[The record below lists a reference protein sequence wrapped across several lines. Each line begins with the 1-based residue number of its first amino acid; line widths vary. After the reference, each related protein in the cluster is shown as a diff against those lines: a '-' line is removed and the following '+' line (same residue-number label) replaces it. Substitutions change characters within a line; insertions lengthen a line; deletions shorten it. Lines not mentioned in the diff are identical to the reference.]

1 MAGKNT
7 YRIGEDGSANY
18 PNLVSI
24 PTDILTQSNTT
35 FLIYPGT
42 YTAPANA
49 VIVDAS
55 FVGVGD
61 RDEIVINGTFTI
73 ANTSSDALLFENL
86 TLQGPN
92 AVAGSGSACVSK
104 FGAASLPIKFERVLF
119 SNADTAVIHSGELS
133 FATTIRQVTMNYSDA
148 SGVDKA
154 VRANANVGINFCS
167 LNLSANAYF
176 TPGGGTGI
184 PAVTVRASTS
194 AGSNTGNTT
203 KTVLALVS

>member
-1 MAGKNT
+1 MAGNNT
-7 YRIGEDGSANY
+7 YRIGEDGTANY

-35 FLIYPGT
+35 FLVYPGT
-42 YTAPANA
+42 YTAPTNA
-49 VIVDAS
+49 VITDAS

-61 RDEIVINGTFTI
+61 RDEIIINGTFTI
-73 ANTSSDALLFENL
+73 ANTSSVALLFDNL
-86 TLQGPN
+86 SMVGPN
-92 AVAGSGSACVSK
+92 AVAGSGSACVNK
-104 FGAASLPIKFERVLF
+104 LGAASLPIKFERVLF

-133 FATTIRQVTMNYSDA
+133 FATTTRQVTMNYSDA

-167 LNLSANAYF
+167 LNISANAYF
-176 TPGGGTGI
+176 TPSGGTGV

>member
-7 YRIGEDGSANY
+7 YRIGEDGTANY

-24 PTDILTQSNTT
+24 PAEILAQSNTT
-35 FLIYPGT
+35 FLVYPGT
-42 YTAPANA
+42 YTAPTNA

-55 FVGVGD
+55 FVGIGD
-61 RDEIVINGTFTI
+61 RDEIIINGTFTI

-86 TLQGPN
+86 SLVGPN
-92 AVAGSGSACVSK
+92 AAVASGSACVTK
-104 FGAASLPIKFERVLF
+104 LGAASLPIKFERVLF

-133 FATTIRQVTMNYSDA
+133 FATTTRQVTMNYSDA

-154 VRANANVGINFCS
+154 VKANANVAISFS
-167 LNLSANAYF
+167 ALNTTANAYF
-176 TPGGGTGI
+176 TPGGGTGA
-184 PAVTVRASTS
+184 PSVLVRASTS
-194 AGSNTGNTT
+194 GGSNTGNTT

>member
-1 MAGKNT
+1 MAGFNT

-18 PNLVSI
+18 PNLISI
-24 PTDILTQSNTT
+24 PTDILTQSNAT
-35 FLIYPGT
+35 FLIYPGV
-42 YTAPANA
+42 YTAPTNA
-49 VIVDAS
+49 VLTDCG

-61 RDEIVINGTFTI
+61 RDEIIINGTFTI
-73 ANTSSDALLFENL
+73 ANTSSIAVLFENL
-86 TLQGPN
+86 SMVGPN
-92 AVAGSGSACVSK
+92 AAVASGSACVNK
-104 FGAASLPIKFERVLF
+104 LGAASLPIKFERVAF

-133 FATTIRQVTMNYSDA
+133 FATSTRQVTLNYSDV

-154 VRANANVGINFCS
+154 VRANANVAINFCS

-176 TPGGGTGI
+176 TAGGGTGT

-194 AGSNTGNTT
+194 GGSNTGATL

>member
-1 MAGKNT
+1 MAGNNT
-7 YRIGEDGSANY
+7 YRIGEDGTANY

-24 PTDILTQSNTT
+24 PSEILTQSNAT
-35 FLIYPGT
+35 FLVYPGT
-42 YTAPANA
+42 YTAPTNL
-49 VIVDAS
+49 VVTDAS

-61 RDEIVINGTFTI
+61 RDEIIINGTFTI
-73 ANTSSDALLFENL
+73 ANTSSVALLFENL
-86 TLQGPN
+86 SLVGTN
-92 AVAGSGSACVSK
+92 AVAGSGSACVNK
-104 FGAASLPIKFERVLF
+104 LGAASLPIKFERVLF

-133 FATTIRQVTMNYSDA
+133 FATTTRQVTMNYSDA

-167 LNLSANAYF
+167 LNISANAYF
-176 TPGGGTGI
+176 TPGGGTGV
-184 PAVTVRASTS
+184 PSVTVRASTS

>member
-1 MAGKNT
+1 MAGNNT

-35 FLIYPGT
+35 FLVYPGS
-42 YTAPANA
+42 YTAPTNA

-61 RDEIVINGTFTI
+61 RDEIIINGTFTI
-73 ANTSSDALLFENL
+73 ANTSSVALLFENL
-86 TLQGPN
+86 SMVGPN

-133 FATTIRQVTMNYSDA
+133 FATTTRQVTMNYSDA